1 MIYEHVVDSETHT
14 EITREN
20 IRVQSSLLKTCSLMR
35 QEATPIYYKQT
46 RFLITL
52 DPDMKLEVDEWLHV
66 IGPSNAALISN
77 LVVKLCIGSGFIS
90 LVLNYHS
97 MTTSRRLPIPPHI
110 LQEERSRWL
119 RFATE
124 EIRKHFDGPQQC
136 ADILRQ
142 RGIRMEMITTESQQH
157 STDHLN
163 PVGSAQL
170 QCEMRAAFVDNR
182 LCTCGYCGSA

>member
-90 LVLNYHS
+90 LVLK
-97 MTTSRRLPIPPHI
+97 LP
-110 LQEERSRWL
+110 L
-119 RFATE
+119 
-124 EIRKHFDGPQQC
+124 D
-136 ADILRQ
+136 DD
-142 RGIRMEMITTESQQH
+142 ITTAAHTATH
-157 STDHLN
+157 SSRGALKMASVCD
-163 PVGSAQL
+163 
-170 QCEMRAAFVDNR
+170 
-182 LCTCGYCGSA
+182 